1 MEEDLRRKSE
11 TQKENRNGGKRVM
24 DFLGFFSLFF
34 FLGLVWFGLTA
45 MARELNT
52 EKTVEKRRRMNK
64 QTLYIQSYQLA
75 FFIFINLFIKKK
87 KRLN

>member
-11 TQKENRNGGKRVM
+11 TQKEKRNGGKRVI
-24 DFLGFFSLFF
+24 DFFFWVFFSLFF
-34 FLGLVWFGLTA
+34 FFGWFGLTA

-64 QTLYIQSYQLA
+64 QTLYIQS
-75 FFIFINLFIKKK
+75 
-87 KRLN
+87 

>member
-11 TQKENRNGGKRVM
+11 TQKEGKKRNGGKRVI
-24 DFLGFFSLFF
+24 DFLFFLGFFSLWI
-34 FLGLVWFGLTA
+34 FLLLGLTA

-64 QTLYIQSYQLA
+64 QTLYIQS
-75 FFIFINLFIKKK
+75 
-87 KRLN
+87 